1 MNAEANDLAA
11 GAARP
16 ARADTP
22 ARPRLA
28 RGALLVSPNRG
39 RATFG
44 TSIVAKTSLLSTGS
58 RSLK

>member
-1 MNAEANDLAA
+1 MIAEAKDLAA

-16 ARADTP
+16 ARADAA

-39 RATFG
+39 RAIFG
-44 TSIVAKTSLLSTGS
+44 TSIVAKTSLLSARS